1 MAAGTVVLQV
11 DYDNHSL
18 FRSKEGK
25 QTKGSPVRIF
35 TNLSA
40 NSLPLPSSQGY
51 WSVGEEEKNERE
63 TETERQKQTDRQTE
77 RERERMS
84 DLGNGR
90 KGFQFKTSQ
99 RMNGKTG
106 VPRKNT
112 LVRCR

>member
-1 MAAGTVVLQV
+1 MQV

-51 WSVGEEEKNERE
+51 WSVGEEEKTRERE
-63 TETERQKQTDRQTE
+63 RQTE
-77 RERERMS
+77 REREREREREKECLTLEMEEKAFS
-84 DLGNGR
+84 S
-90 KGFQFKTSQ
+90 KH
-99 RMNGKTG
+99 
-106 VPRKNT
+106 PRG
-112 LVRCR
+112 